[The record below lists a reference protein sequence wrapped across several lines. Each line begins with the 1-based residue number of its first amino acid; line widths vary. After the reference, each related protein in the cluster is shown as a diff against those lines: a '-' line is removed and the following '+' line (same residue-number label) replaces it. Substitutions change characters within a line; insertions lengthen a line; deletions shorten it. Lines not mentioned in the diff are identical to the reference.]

1 MTTVGSKRRIRSFI
15 ADNRVVLPV
24 YVAIVV
30 LAVAAAAV
38 SSNLAT
44 FESIRTILTLS
55 TFLAVLGIGQGLVIL
70 TGGIDMSVPWG
81 MATAG
86 IMLTTM
92 TAGLDGALVWVLPA
106 ILLFGVVLGLANGIG
121 VAILGV
127 SPLVMTLAMNV
138 VLRGLTLVAVNGTP
152 TGLTPPVITD
162 LMSGRLLGWLPP
174 VFLLVALLYA
184 VTIVALRRTPYG
196 RRVYAVGTNAHVTW
210 LAGVRVP
217 LIVISAYVV
226 SGVMSAIAGVL
237 LTGYSTLAFV
247 NMGDPYLL
255 PSIAAVVVGGAAITG
270 GRGSPVGSL
279 GGAIMLTLLGTL
291 LTALVLPPAVRN
303 IAFGVVVLVAVLA
316 TSWESRDSRV

>member
-1 MTTVGSKRRIRSFI
+1 MEWTQRLRTFLGANRI
-15 ADNRVVLPV
+15 VLPV
-24 YVAIVV
+24 YLAIVI

-55 TFLAVLGIGQGLVIL
+55 TFLAVLGLGQGLVIL

-86 IMLTTM
+86 IMLTTLS
-92 TAGLDGALVWVLPA
+92 AGQDAPLIWVLPVI
-106 ILLFGVVLGLANGIG
+106 ILLGGAIGLANGIG
-121 VAILGV
+121 VALLGV

-138 VLRGLTLVAVNGTP
+138 VVRGATLVAINGTP
-152 TGLTPPVITD
+152 TGLTPPAITY
-162 LMSGRLLGWLPP
+162 LMSGRILGWLPP
-174 VFLLVALLYA
+174 VFLLVGLLYVVA
-184 VTIVALRRTPYG
+184 IVVLRRTPYG
-196 RRVYAVGTNAHVTW
+196 RRVYATGTNPLVTR

-217 LIVISAYVV
+217 LVVISVYVI
-226 SGVMSAIAGVL
+226 SGMMAAVAGIL

-270 GRGSPVGSL
+270 GRGTPIGTL

-291 LTALVLPPAVRN
+291 LTALVLPPATRN
-303 IAFGVVVLVAVLA
+303 IAFGLVVLAAVLA
-316 TSWESRDSRV
+316 TSWEARNARV

>member
-1 MTTVGSKRRIRSFI
+1 MTAHSQPNRLRGFI
-15 ADNRVVLPV
+15 SANRLILPV
-24 YVAIVV
+24 YGAIVV
-30 LAVAAAAV
+30 LAVAAALV

-86 IMLTTM
+86 IMLTTLS
-92 TAGLDGALVWVLPA
+92 AGQDGPLLWVIPA
-106 ILLFGVVLGLANGIG
+106 VLLFGAGLGLVNGIG
-121 VAILGV
+121 VALVGV

-138 VLRGLTLVAVNGTP
+138 VVRGLTLVAVNGTP
-152 TGLTPPVITD
+152 TGLTPPLVTT
-162 LMSGRLLGWLPP
+162 LMSGRILGWLPP
-174 VFLLVALLYA
+174 VFVFVALLYA

-196 RRVYAVGTNAHVTW
+196 RRVYAVGTNPHVTS

-217 LIVISAYVV
+217 LVIISAYVV
-226 SGVMSAIAGVL
+226 SGVMAALAGIL

-270 GRGSPVGSL
+270 GRGSPVGTL

-291 LTALVLPPAVRN
+291 LTALVLPPAARN
-303 IAFGVVVLVAVLA
+303 IAFGLVVLAAVLA
-316 TSWESRDSRV
+316 TSWDARRARV